1 MTKNRVRRVVDKI
14 LEFFLVLIMAGNVL
28 NVLWQVFTRFVLK
41 DPSSFTEELARFLL
55 IWVGL
60 LGASYASGKKMHL
73 AIGIVLESL
82 QGRMRLVIEMI
93 IQACIFVFALLVMT
107 AGGVRLVSITLAL
120 NQVSAA
126 LRIPLGYVYL
136 VIPLSG
142 LLIMYYSLASAAEI
156 FRKSRE
162 A

>member
-1 MTKNRVRRVVDKI
+1 MKGNKVRHLVDKT
-14 LEFFLVLIMAGNVL
+14 LEFFLVLIMAVSVL
-28 NVLWQVFTRFVLK
+28 NVLWQVFTRFILK

-73 AIGIVLESL
+73 AIGVVLERQEGKIRS
-82 QGRMRLVIEMI
+82 VIELI
-93 IQACIFVFALLVMT
+93 IQVCVFVFALLVMLV
-107 AGGVRLVSITLAL
+107 GGVRLVSITLAL

-126 LRIPLGYVYL
+126 LRIPVGYVYL

-142 LLIMYYSLASAAEI
+142 LLIMYYCAATAVET
-156 FRKSRE
+156 FRKSEE